1 MGTRGLHKV
10 INSRGQ
16 VKVKQYSQWDNYPSG
31 QGLHTLR
38 CLRSADLVKYQK
50 NLNKVHK
57 ITKAEGELVESDS
70 NWATTYP
77 HMSRD
82 CGANIH
88 NLIEDGNVKFLAHIS
103 DKEANYWCVGFW
115 TIDFK
120 NNTFTSKYHDN
131 EAVFNLDALPTDEEY
146 LRALGVDEDEIVSV
160 TKY

>member
-31 QGLHTLR
+31 QGLDTLQY
-38 CLRSADLVKYQK
+38 LRSADLVKYQK

-57 ITKAEGELVESDS
+57 VTKAEVDMVS
-70 NWATTYP
+70 NDPNWKETYP

-82 CGANIH
+82 CGSDIH
-88 NLIEDGNVKFLAHIS
+88 NLIEDGSVKFLGHIS
-103 DKEANYWCVGFW
+103 DKEANWWCEGFW

-120 NNTFTSKYHDN
+120 NNTFTSEYGGKS
-131 EAVFNLDALPTDEEY
+131 AVFNLDALPTDEEY
-146 LRALGVDEDEIVSV
+146 LRAMGVDEDEIASIN
-160 TKY
+160 K

>member
-31 QGLHTLR
+31 QGLDTLQY
-38 CLRSADLVKYQK
+38 LRSADLVKYQK

-57 ITKAEGELVESDS
+57 ITKAEGELVDSDS
-70 NWATTYP
+70 NWKKTYP

-88 NLIEDGNVKFLAHIS
+88 NLIEDGKVKFLAHIS
-103 DKEANYWCVGFW
+103 DKEANYWCEGFW

-120 NNTFTSKYHDN
+120 NNTFTSKYYDN
-131 EAVFNLDALPTDEEY
+131 EAVFNLDALPTDEDY
-146 LRALGVDEDEIVSV
+146 LKAMGVDEDEIVSV
-160 TKY
+160 TK